1 MSTKFE
7 KIVLEKLEKLEVT
20 QQDTLEKLVNFEK
33 FTILKFQDLQGE
45 INDVKIDVKEL
56 KEDVGELK
64 VRVGDLE
71 TDVKEL
77 KEDVGNLKEDVG
89 ELKVRVEN
97 LETDVKE
104 LKEDVGNL
112 KEDVRELKEGAKAT
126 KADLQITKEAVILIE
141 DKITREIPTLFDGYS
156 MHQEKQERQGK
167 EISIINRKIRNH
179 DARISSLEQNVV

>member
-77 KEDVGNLKEDVG
+77 KEDVGNLKEDV
-89 ELKVRVEN
+89 
-97 LETDVKE
+97 
-104 LKEDVGNL
+104 
-112 KEDVRELKEGAKAT
+112 RELKEGAKTT

-167 EISIINRKIRNH
+167 EISLINRKIRNH

>member
-56 KEDVGELK
+56 KEDVGNLK
-64 VRVGDLE
+64 E
-71 TDVKEL
+71 DVKEL

-89 ELKVRVEN
+89 ELKVRVGN

-112 KEDVRELKEGAKAT
+112 KEDVRELKEGAKTT

-167 EISIINRKIRNH
+167 EISLINRKIRNH

>member
-56 KEDVGELK
+56 KEDVKELKQDVGELK

-71 TDVKEL
+71 TDVKE
-77 KEDVGNLKEDVG
+77 
-89 ELKVRVEN
+89 
-97 LETDVKE
+97 
-104 LKEDVGNL
+104 L

-167 EISIINRKIRNH
+167 EISLINRKIRNH

>member
-45 INDVKIDVKEL
+45 INDVKVDVKELKEDVKELKQDVGELKVRVGELETDVKEL

-64 VRVGDLE
+64 VRVG
-71 TDVKEL
+71 
-77 KEDVGNLKEDVG
+77 
-89 ELKVRVEN
+89 N

-104 LKEDVGNL
+104 L

-167 EISIINRKIRNH
+167 EISLINRKIRNH

>member
-1 MSTKFE
+1 M
-7 KIVLEKLEKLEVT
+7 
-20 QQDTLEKLVNFEK
+20 
-33 FTILKFQDLQGE
+33 
-45 INDVKIDVKEL
+45 
-56 KEDVGELK
+56 
-64 VRVGDLE
+64 E
-71 TDVKEL
+71 TDVKE
-77 KEDVGNLKEDVG
+77 
-89 ELKVRVEN
+89 
-97 LETDVKE
+97 
-104 LKEDVGNL
+104 L

>member
-77 KEDVGNLKEDVG
+77 KEDVG
-89 ELKVRVEN
+89 ELKVRVGN

-104 LKEDVGNL
+104 L

>member
-56 KEDVGELK
+56 KEDVKELKQDVGELK
-64 VRVGDLE
+64 VRVGELE

-77 KEDVGNLKEDVG
+77 KEDVG
-89 ELKVRVEN
+89 ELKVRVGN

-104 LKEDVGNL
+104 L

-141 DKITREIPTLFDGYS
+141 DKITREIPTLFNGYS

-167 EISIINRKIRNH
+167 EISLINRKIRNH

>member
-45 INDVKIDVKEL
+45 INDVKVDVKEL
-56 KEDVGELK
+56 KEDVKELKQDVGELK
-64 VRVGDLE
+64 VRVGELE
-71 TDVKEL
+71 TDVKE
-77 KEDVGNLKEDVG
+77 
-89 ELKVRVEN
+89 
-97 LETDVKE
+97 
-104 LKEDVGNL
+104 L

-167 EISIINRKIRNH
+167 EISLINRKIRNH

>member
-1 MSTKFE
+1 M
-7 KIVLEKLEKLEVT
+7 
-20 QQDTLEKLVNFEK
+20 
-33 FTILKFQDLQGE
+33 
-45 INDVKIDVKEL
+45 
-56 KEDVGELK
+56 
-64 VRVGDLE
+64 E

-77 KEDVGNLKEDVG
+77 KEEVGN
-89 ELKVRVEN
+89 LKVRVEN

-104 LKEDVGNL
+104 L

-167 EISIINRKIRNH
+167 EISLINRKIRNH

>member
-77 KEDVGNLKEDVG
+77 KEDVG

-104 LKEDVGNL
+104 L

>member
-56 KEDVGELK
+56 KEDV
-64 VRVGDLE
+64 
-71 TDVKEL
+71 KEL
-77 KEDVGNLKEDVG
+77 KQDVG
-89 ELKVRVEN
+89 ELKVRVGE

-104 LKEDVGNL
+104 L

-141 DKITREIPTLFDGYS
+141 DKITREIPTLFNGYS

-167 EISIINRKIRNH
+167 EISLINRKIRNH

>member
-56 KEDVGELK
+56 KEDVKELKQDVGELK

-71 TDVKEL
+71 TDVKE
-77 KEDVGNLKEDVG
+77 
-89 ELKVRVEN
+89 
-97 LETDVKE
+97 
-104 LKEDVGNL
+104 L

-141 DKITREIPTLFDGYS
+141 NKITREIPTLFDGYS

-167 EISIINRKIRNH
+167 EISLINRKIRNH

>member
-33 FTILKFQDLQGE
+33 FTILKFKDLQGE
-45 INDVKIDVKEL
+45 INDVKVDVKELKEDVKELKQDVGELKVRVGELETDVKEL

-64 VRVGDLE
+64 VRVG
-71 TDVKEL
+71 
-77 KEDVGNLKEDVG
+77 
-89 ELKVRVEN
+89 N

-104 LKEDVGNL
+104 L

-167 EISIINRKIRNH
+167 EISLINRKIRNH